1 MTLWTILCVSTK
13 PLAGARI
20 FFCTLVPCLHEF
32 AQKRTMIGVVTTAKA
47 ELVAFPTPN
56 DGHSLGCRASVITG
70 RAEQSLGTACVGTKA

>member
-1 MTLWTILCVSTK
+1 MV
-13 PLAGARI
+13 
-20 FFCTLVPCLHEF
+20 
-32 AQKRTMIGVVTTAKA
+32 GVVTTAKA